1 MKATALSRNCFTV
14 QHVTDT
20 PSSSMEDVGP
30 PQSALAPCSICG
42 RTFRP
47 DALLRH
53 EQICQKAKA
62 KQRKVFDSSKQRIEG
77 TEIKNVPKQKPPTPK
92 RSPSGGKQPYTRKQ
106 RQAKPKARTNWKE
119 KHEELIR
126 TIRAARGEDVG
137 PSTGETT
144 NGTSGSRPA
153 VPAGYVECPSC
164 NRNFSDRA
172 ADRHIA
178 WCQEKK
184 NRIPKSPAS
193 AEAVE
198 RLKARTKY
206 KVPVPGKKNG
216 TVSPSGSQGSKDGTS
231 SRLGVDR
238 GHQRTKSSP
247 STLDTSTGAAGD
259 KAKKTVLQRR
269 VKQMPV
275 PAKPKQVKA
284 AGVMKFKEKFP
295 NHVSSPYRYA
305 ADDSYDPYKKADMQ
319 MRELIRGSTIVPKNP
334 RTVPGVRTGGLNN
347 NSSSTNG
354 NVSDSTSYT
363 STNSGSENKL
373 DEEMNYLNSKF
384 AELSRPGFAGEFT
397 NNWAKRM
404 TENAALSV
412 HDHEPPV
419 SSSGSDGSLQG
430 LGLDPKVPYR
440 CHQCGT
446 MYPVS
451 VAKFC
456 CECGARRLG
465 FISLYPAQ

>member
-1 MKATALSRNCFTV
+1 MGGGDNTVALRLGIVVLLQIGPTV
-14 QHVTDT
+14 CLLPIDSTLLSLVKICLSTRYRCRERR
-20 PSSSMEDVGP
+20 M
-30 PQSALAPCSICG
+30 AP
-42 RTFRP
+42 
-47 DALLRH
+47 
-53 EQICQKAKA
+53 
-62 KQRKVFDSSKQRIEG
+62 
-77 TEIKNVPKQKPPTPK
+77 
-92 RSPSGGKQPYTRKQ
+92 
-106 RQAKPKARTNWKE
+106 
-119 KHEELIR
+119 
-126 TIRAARGEDVG
+126 
-137 PSTGETT
+137 
-144 NGTSGSRPA
+144 
-153 VPAGYVECPSC
+153 
-164 NRNFSDRA
+164 
-172 ADRHIA
+172 
-178 WCQEKK
+178 
-184 NRIPKSPAS
+184 
-193 AEAVE
+193 
-198 RLKARTKY
+198 
-206 KVPVPGKKNG
+206 
-216 TVSPSGSQGSKDGTS
+216 VSPSGSQGSKDGTS

-334 RTVPGVRTGGLNN
+334 RTVPG
-347 NSSSTNG
+347 
-354 NVSDSTSYT
+354 
-363 STNSGSENKL
+363 NKL

>member
-1 MKATALSRNCFTV
+1 MCNVYFARLASCFTV

-20 PSSSMEDVGP
+20 PSSSMEDVAS
-30 PQSALAPCSICG
+30 PQTALAPCSICG

-47 DALLRH
+47 DALTRH
-53 EQICQKAKA
+53 EQICLKTKS

-77 TEIKNVPKQKPPTPK
+77 TEIKNAPKLTSPAPKP
-92 RSPSGGKQPYTRKQ
+92 
-106 RQAKPKARTNWKE
+106 KPKAKTNWKE

-126 TIRAARGEDVG
+126 TIRAARGEDAG
-137 PSTGETT
+137 SPDDRGT
-144 NGTSGSRPA
+144 NGSRPT

-164 NRNFSDRA
+164 GRNFSDRA

-184 NRIPKSPAS
+184 SRIPKSPAS

-206 KVPVPGKKNG
+206 KVPTPGKKNG
-216 TVSPSGSQGSKDGTS
+216 TVSPSGSQGSKDGS
-231 SRLGVDR
+231 RSRLGVER
-238 GHQRTKSSP
+238 NHQRTKSSP
-247 STLDTSTGAAGD
+247 SMLDANKATMD
-259 KAKKTVLQRR
+259 KAKKTTVNRR
-269 VKQMPV
+269 VKQIPA
-275 PAKPKQVKA
+275 PAKPKQVKTG
-284 AGVMKFKEKFP
+284 GVMKFKEKFP
-295 NHVSSPYRYA
+295 NHVSCPYRYA
-305 ADDSYDPYKKADMQ
+305 ADDTYDPYKKADMQ
-319 MRELIRGSTIVPKNP
+319 MRELIRGSTLAPKNP
-334 RTVPGVRTGGLNN
+334 RTVPGVRTGGLS
-347 NSSSTNG
+347 NSSSVNG
-354 NVSDSTSYT
+354 NGSDSNSYT

-384 AELSRPGFAGEFT
+384 AELSRPGFTGEFT

-404 TENAALSV
+404 NENTVATHLL
-412 HDHEPPV
+412 HDHDAQV

-430 LGLDPKVPYR
+430 VGHSLDTKVPYL

-451 VAKFC
+451 AAKFC

-465 FISLYPAQ
+465 FISLYAQ

>member
-1 MKATALSRNCFTV
+1 MKWSDHGTRLRGVDAQDSCFTV
-14 QHVTDT
+14 QNVSDT
-20 PSSSMEDVGP
+20 PSGSMEDVAST
-30 PQSALAPCSICG
+30 QSALTPCSICG

-47 DALLRH
+47 DALARH
-53 EQICQKAKA
+53 EQVCLKTKS
-62 KQRKVFDSSKQRIEG
+62 KPRKVFDSSKQRIEG
-77 TEIKNVPKQKPPTPK
+77 TEIKNAPKRPSPTPK
-92 RSPSGGKQPYTRKQ
+92 P
-106 RQAKPKARTNWKE
+106 KPKPRANWKE

-137 PSTGETT
+137 PSTDAAS
-144 NGTSGSRPA
+144 NGSRPA

-206 KVPVPGKKNG
+206 KVPTPGKKNG
-216 TVSPSGSQGSKDGTS
+216 TVSPSGSQGSKDGGS
-231 SRLGVDR
+231 GSRVAVNR
-238 GHQRTKSSP
+238 NHQRTKSSP
-247 STLDTSTGAAGD
+247 STLDTNGTTTN
-259 KAKKTVLQRR
+259 KAKKPTISRR
-269 VKQMPV
+269 VKPLPAPV
-275 PAKPKQVKA
+275 KPKPLKPG
-284 AGVMKFKEKFP
+284 GVMKFKEKFP
-295 NHVSSPYRYA
+295 NHVSSPYRYPS
-305 ADDSYDPYKKADMQ
+305 DDSYDPYKKADMQ
-319 MRELIRGSTIVPKNP
+319 MRELMQGSNLALKKP
-334 RTVPGVRTGGLNN
+334 RTVPGVRTGGLSS
-347 NSSSTNG
+347 NSING
-354 NVSDSTSYT
+354 NLSDSNSFT

-373 DEEMNYLNSKF
+373 DEEMNYLNAKF
-384 AELSRPGFAGEFT
+384 AELSRPGFTGEFT

-404 TENAALSV
+404 NDNAVATLSISDRDV
-412 HDHEPPV
+412 HV

-430 LGLDPKVPYR
+430 LGHGLETKVPYL

-446 MYPVS
+446 MYPVTA
-451 VAKFC
+451 AKYC

-465 FISLYPAQ
+465 YISLYA